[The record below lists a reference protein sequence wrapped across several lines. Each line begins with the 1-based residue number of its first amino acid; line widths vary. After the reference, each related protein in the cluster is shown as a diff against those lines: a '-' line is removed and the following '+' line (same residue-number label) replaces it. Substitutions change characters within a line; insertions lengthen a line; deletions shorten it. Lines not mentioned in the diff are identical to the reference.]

1 MKSMASKVYNSGYK
15 LGDTTTKSISSSIA
29 KVSDMV
35 NLGIDS
41 NPTIRPVVDLSNV
54 KAGVDS
60 IGNMMGI
67 NPSIGVLS
75 TVGSINS
82 AMNQRSQNGTNDD
95 VVSAINK
102 LRNDL
107 GSMSGNTYNINGVTY
122 DDGSNI
128 QEAVKQIVRAAR
140 IERRI

>member
-1 MKSMASKVYNSGYK
+1 
-15 LGDTTTKSISSSIA
+15 
-29 KVSDMV
+29 
-35 NLGIDS
+35 
-41 NPTIRPVVDLSNV
+41 
-54 KAGVDS
+54 
-60 IGNMMGI
+60 MGI

-107 GSMSGNTYNINGVTY
+107 GSMSGNIYNINGVTY
-122 DDGSNI
+122 DDGTNVSNAV
-128 QEAVKQIVRAAR
+128 EALVRAVK
-140 IERRI
+140 IEGRV

>member
-1 MKSMASKVYNSGYK
+1 
-15 LGDTTTKSISSSIA
+15 
-29 KVSDMV
+29 
-35 NLGIDS
+35 
-41 NPTIRPVVDLSNV
+41 
-54 KAGVDS
+54 
-60 IGNMMGI
+60 MGI

-82 AMNQRSQNGTNDD
+82 AMNQRSQNGANGD

-122 DDGSNI
+122 DDGTNVSNAV
-128 QEAVKQIVRAAR
+128 EALVRAVK
-140 IERRI
+140 IEGRV